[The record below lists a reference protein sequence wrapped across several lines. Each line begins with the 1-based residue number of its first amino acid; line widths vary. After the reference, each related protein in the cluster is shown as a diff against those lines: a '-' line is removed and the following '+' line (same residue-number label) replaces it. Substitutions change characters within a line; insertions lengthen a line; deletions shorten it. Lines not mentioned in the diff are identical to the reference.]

1 MRHARQQPPHS
12 LRRRVM
18 AATNKVEAFNNFS
31 KWVGVGNGGVLANND
46 PLEQEQTAKSNA
58 LLANAIIFHN
68 ARTAPRSS
76 ASCRAKERRSP
87 RRTRRRSRRT

>member
-1 MRHARQQPPHS
+1 M
-12 LRRRVM
+12 LRRRVT
-18 AATNKVEAFNNFS
+18 AATNQVEAFNNFS

-46 PLEQEQTAKSNA
+46 PLEQEQTAKFSA
-58 LLANAIIFHN
+58 PPANAIIFHI

-76 ASCRAKERRSP
+76 ASCRTKERRSP